1 IKLSVEDSY
10 QPPAR
15 NQEPMKT
22 REPNPAIK
30 LTPAITPLL
39 TKKNRSLPDG
49 KKEKN
54 QQTKTK
60 YWH

>member
-1 IKLSVEDSY
+1 
-10 QPPAR
+10 
-15 NQEPMKT
+15 MKT